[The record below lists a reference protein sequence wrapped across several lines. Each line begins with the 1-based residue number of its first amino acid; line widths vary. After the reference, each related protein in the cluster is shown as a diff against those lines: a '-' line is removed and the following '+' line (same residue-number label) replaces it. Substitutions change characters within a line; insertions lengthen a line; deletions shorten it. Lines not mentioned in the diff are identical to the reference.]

1 MNPDNIISSSKLF
14 LALLVCLVATLTSC
28 IHPGRLSKLPKDI
41 HIVAKRETIKEYK
54 TGGETLTVQY
64 LGAGGMYLLHNNE
77 GILIDPFFSNQKVGK
92 LGWSVLFGKE
102 NIRANKKMVTYGLNA
117 IEAQTG
123 PLAPQVKAIFSAH
136 AHYDHLL
143 DVPAVFA
150 TLNKPM
156 VYLNQ
161 SGYNTCYS
169 ALDKN
174 KMDVLEAHM
183 TTAETTRPP
192 IAWATA
198 SGSVHVYPILADH
211 NPHLKNIKAF
221 DGDITTPNQTF
232 INPYDKTRANDWLE
246 GNTFAFVIDYLTEN
260 KITLRLYIQSSS
272 CSPPGLSVRNEV
284 KAEALAKEGNYFSF
298 LDSLPPHNI
307 DVAFL
312 GIASYHASP
321 QYPAE
326 LLTALNPAVVVWLH
340 WEDFFRS
347 YKRPPKTVRATNVPA
362 FFKLSAVDSIKHKTY
377 LPWPR
382 AVLEIKY

>member
-1 MNPDNIISSSKLF
+1 MRIPPSLLF
-14 LALLVCLVATLTSC
+14 LASLTSC
-28 IHPGRLSKLPKDI
+28 ITPGRLSKLPKDI
-41 HIVAKRETIKEYK
+41 HIVEKREAIKEYK
-54 TGGETLTVQY
+54 TGNNTLTVQY
-64 LGAGGMYLLHNNE
+64 LGAGGLYLLNKND

-136 AHYDHLL
+136 SHYDHLL

-161 SGYNTCYS
+161 TGYNISYS
-169 ALDKN
+169 VIDKN

-183 TTAETTRPP
+183 TTADKTRPP
-192 IAWATA
+192 ITWATD
-198 SGSVHVYPILADH
+198 STSVHVYPILADH

-221 DGDITTPNQTF
+221 DGDITKPNQTF
-232 INPYDKTRANDWLE
+232 KSPYDKTTANTWLE
-246 GNTFAFVIDYLTEN
+246 GNTFAFVIDYVTN
-260 KITLRLYIQSSS
+260 KKITLRLYIQSSS
-272 CSPPGLSVRNEV
+272 CSPSV
-284 KAEALAKEGNYFSF
+284 ALAKEGNYFSF
-298 LDSLPPHNI
+298 LDSLPPHPI

-312 GIASYHASP
+312 GIASYAASP

-326 LLTALNPAVVVWLH
+326 LLTALNPAAVVWLH
-340 WEDFFRS
+340 WEDFFRP
-347 YKRPPKTVRATNVPA
+347 YTRPPKTVRATNVPA
-362 FFKLSAVDSIKHKTY
+362 FFKLDAVSKVKNKAY

-382 AVLEIKY
+382 AVLEVKF

>member
-1 MNPDNIISSSKLF
+1 MRVSHF
-14 LALLVCLVATLTSC
+14 LVCLTLTSC
-28 IHPGRLSKLPKDI
+28 ITPGRLSKLPKDI
-41 HIVAKRETIKEYK
+41 HIVEKREAIKEYK
-54 TGGETLTVQY
+54 TGTNTLIIQY
-64 LGAGGMYLLHNNE
+64 LGAGGLYLLNKND

-102 NIRANKKMVTYGLNA
+102 NIRANQKMVTYGLNA

-136 AHYDHLL
+136 SHYDHLL

-150 TLNKPM
+150 SLNKPM

-161 SGYNTCYS
+161 TGYNICYNTI
-169 ALDKN
+169 DKN

-183 TTAETTRPP
+183 TTADKTRPP
-192 IAWATA
+192 ITWATD
-198 SGSVHVYPILADH
+198 SGSVNVYPILADH

-232 INPYDKTRANDWLE
+232 KNPYDKTTANTWLE
-246 GNTFAFVIDYLTEN
+246 GNTFAFVIDYVTN
-260 KITLRLYIQSSS
+260 KKITLRLYIQSSS
-272 CSPPGLSVRNEV
+272 CNPSCGSTTAGKLGKCFP
-284 KAEALAKEGNYFSF
+284 F
-298 LDSLPPHNI
+298 LDSLPPHPI

-312 GIASYHASP
+312 GIASYAASP

-326 LLTALNPAVVVWLH
+326 LLTALNPAAVVWLH

-347 YKRPPKTVRATNVPA
+347 YTRPPKTVRATNVPA
-362 FFKLSAVDSIKHKTY
+362 FFKLPAVDSVNHKAY

-382 AVLEIKY
+382 AVLELKY

>member
-1 MNPDNIISSSKLF
+1 MTRLHHLIPV
-14 LALLVCLVATLTSC
+14 LLLTSC
-28 IHPGRLSKLPKDI
+28 ITPGRLSKLPKDI
-41 HIVAKRETIKEYK
+41 HIVEKREPINEFK
-54 TGGETLTVQY
+54 TGSNTLTIQY
-64 LGAGGMYLLHNNE
+64 LGAGGLNLLNKND

-102 NIRANKKMVTYGLNA
+102 NIRANKKMVTYGLKS

-136 AHYDHLL
+136 SHYDHLL

-161 SGYNTCYS
+161 TGYNICYS
-169 ALDKN
+169 AIDKN
-174 KMDVLEAHM
+174 KMDVLETHM
-183 TTAETTRPP
+183 TTAEKTRPP
-192 IAWATA
+192 ITWATD
-198 SGSVHVYPILADH
+198 STSVHVYPILADH

-232 INPYDKTRANDWLE
+232 TNPYDKTTANTWLE
-246 GNTFAFVIDYLTEN
+246 GNTFAFVIDYVTNN

-284 KAEALAKEGNYFSF
+284 KAEALAKEGNYFPF
-298 LDSLPPHNI
+298 LDSLPPHKI
-307 DVAFL
+307 DIAFL
-312 GIASYHASP
+312 GIASYAASP

-326 LLTALNPAVVVWLH
+326 LLTALNPAAVVWLH

-347 YKRPPKTVRATNVPA
+347 YTRSPKTVRATNVPA
-362 FFKLSAVDSIKHKTY
+362 FFELDPVLKVKNKAY

-382 AVLEIKY
+382 AVLEVKY

>member
-1 MNPDNIISSSKLF
+1 MRFRNLSGVTNILGVS
-14 LALLVCLVATLTSC
+14 LLLLLTSC
-28 IHPGRLSKLPKDI
+28 ITPGRLSKLPKDI
-41 HIVAKRETIKEYK
+41 HIVEKREAIKEYK
-54 TGGETLTVQY
+54 TGPNTLTIQY
-64 LGAGGMYLLHNNE
+64 LGAGGLYLLNKNE

-102 NIRANKKMVTYGLNA
+102 NIRANQKMVTYGLKS

-136 AHYDHLL
+136 SHYDHLL

-161 SGYNTCYS
+161 TGYNICYS
-169 ALDKN
+169 TIDKN

-183 TTAETTRPP
+183 TTADKTRSP
-192 IAWATA
+192 ITWATD
-198 SGSVHVYPILADH
+198 STSVNVYPILADH

-232 INPYDKTRANDWLE
+232 KNPYDKTTANTWLE
-246 GNTFAFVIDYLTEN
+246 GNTFAFVIDYLTNN

-272 CSPPGLSVRNEV
+272 CSPSV
-284 KAEALAKEGNYFSF
+284 ALAKEGNYFSF

-307 DVAFL
+307 DIAFL
-312 GIASYHASP
+312 GIASYAASP

-326 LLTALNPAVVVWLH
+326 LLTALNPAAVVWLH

-347 YKRPPKTVRATNVPA
+347 YTRPPKTVRATNVPA
-362 FFKLSAVDSIKHKTY
+362 FFELDPVLKVKSNAY

-382 AVLEIKY
+382 AVLEVKY

>member
-1 MNPDNIISSSKLF
+1 MRVSLF
-14 LALLVCLVATLTSC
+14 LSCLLLTSC
-28 IHPGRLSKLPKDI
+28 VSPGRLSKLPKDI
-41 HIVAKRETIKEYK
+41 HIVEKRETIKEYK
-54 TGGETLTVQY
+54 TGNETLTIQY
-64 LGAGGMYLLHNNE
+64 LGASGLYLLNKND

-92 LGWSVLFGKE
+92 LAKSVLFGKE
-102 NIRANKKMVTYGLNA
+102 NIRANEKMVTYGLKS

-136 AHYDHLL
+136 SHYDHLL

-161 SGYNTCYS
+161 TGYNICYNTI
-169 ALDKN
+169 DKN

-183 TTAETTRPP
+183 TTADKTRPP
-192 IAWATA
+192 ITWSTD
-198 SGSVHVYPILADH
+198 SSSVQVYPILADH

-232 INPYDKTRANDWLE
+232 KNPYDKTTANTWLE
-246 GNTFAFVIDYLTEN
+246 GNTFAFVIDYVTNN
-260 KITLRLYIQSSS
+260 KITLRFYIQSSS
-272 CSPPGLSVRNEV
+272 CNLSCAPTTESKQGLPS
-284 KAEALAKEGNYFSF
+284 EASAKEGKCFSF
-298 LDSLPPHNI
+298 LDSLPTHKI
-307 DVAFL
+307 DIAFL
-312 GIASYHASP
+312 GIASYAASP

-326 LLTALNPAVVVWLH
+326 LLRALNPTAVVWLH

-347 YKRPPKTVRATNVPA
+347 YTRPPKTVRATNVPA
-362 FFKLSAVDSIKHKTY
+362 FFKLDAVNKVKDNAY

-382 AVLEIKY
+382 AVLEVKY

>member
-1 MNPDNIISSSKLF
+1 MTRLYILLF
-14 LALLVCLVATLTSC
+14 LASLTSC

-41 HIVAKRETIKEYK
+41 AIVQKKQTINQYK
-54 TGGETLTVQY
+54 TGTNTLTIQY
-64 LGAGGMYLLHNNE
+64 LGAGGMYLLHDNE

-92 LGWSVLFGKE
+92 LARSVLFDKK
-102 NIRANKKMVTYGLNA
+102 NIRASKKMVAYGLKS

-136 AHYDHLL
+136 SHYDHLL

-161 SGYNTCYS
+161 TGYNICYS
-169 ALDKN
+169 TIDKN

-183 TTAETTRPP
+183 TTADKTRPP
-192 IAWATA
+192 ITWATD
-198 SGSVHVYPILADH
+198 STSVNVYPILADH

-221 DGDITTPNQTF
+221 DGDITTSNQTF
-232 INPYDKTRANDWLE
+232 KNPYDKTTANTWLE
-246 GNTFAFVIDYLTEN
+246 GNTFAFVIDYVTN
-260 KITLRLYIQSSS
+260 NQITLRLYIQSSS
-272 CSPPGLSVRNEV
+272 CNATCAPTTAGKLG
-284 KAEALAKEGNYFSF
+284 KCFSL
-298 LDSLPPHNI
+298 LDSLPPHPI

-312 GIASYHASP
+312 GIASYAASP

-326 LLTALNPAVVVWLH
+326 LLTALNPAAVVWLH

-347 YKRPPKTVRATNVPA
+347 YTRPPKTVRATNVPA
-362 FFKLSAVDSIKHKTY
+362 FFKLDAVSKVKSNAY

>member
-1 MNPDNIISSSKLF
+1 MSRSISSIISLV
-14 LALLVCLVATLTSC
+14 LLLTSC
-28 IHPGRLSKLPKDI
+28 ITPGRLSKLPKDI
-41 HIVAKRETIKEYK
+41 HIVEKRETIKEYK
-54 TGGETLTVQY
+54 NGPNTLTIQY
-64 LGAGGMYLLHNNE
+64 LGAGGLYLLNKND

-102 NIRANKKMVTYGLNA
+102 NMRANEKMVTYGLKS

-136 AHYDHLL
+136 SHYDHLL

-161 SGYNTCYS
+161 TGYNICYNTI
-169 ALDKN
+169 DKN

-183 TTAETTRPP
+183 TTADKTRPP
-192 IAWATA
+192 ITWATD
-198 SGSVHVYPILADH
+198 STSVHVYPILADH

-232 INPYDKTRANDWLE
+232 TNPYAKTRANTWLE
-246 GNTFAFVIDYLTEN
+246 GNTFAFVIDYVTNN

-272 CSPPGLSVRNEV
+272 CSPCPSVAAS
-284 KAEALAKEGNYFSF
+284 AEEDCLAQLK
-298 LDSLPPHNI
+298 SLPPHPI

-312 GIASYHASP
+312 GIASYAASP

-326 LLTALNPAVVVWLH
+326 LLTALNPTAVVWLH

-347 YKRPPKTVRATNVPA
+347 YTRPPKTVRATNVPS
-362 FFKLSAVDSIKHKTY
+362 FFKLHAVNKVKNKAY

>member
-1 MNPDNIISSSKLF
+1 MRVSLF
-14 LALLVCLVATLTSC
+14 LFCLLLTSC
-28 IHPGRLSKLPKDI
+28 ITPGRLSKLPKDI
-41 HIVAKRETIKEYK
+41 HIVEKRETIKEYN
-54 TGGETLTVQY
+54 TGNNTLTIQY
-64 LGAGGMYLLHNNE
+64 LGAGGLYLLNKND

-102 NIRANKKMVTYGLNA
+102 NIRANKKMVTYGLKS

-136 AHYDHLL
+136 SHYDHLL

-161 SGYNTCYS
+161 SGYNICYNTI
-169 ALDKN
+169 DKN
-174 KMDVLEAHM
+174 KMDALEAHM
-183 TTAETTRPP
+183 NTADKTRPP
-192 IAWATA
+192 ITWATD
-198 SGSVHVYPILADH
+198 STSVHVYPILADH

-232 INPYDKTRANDWLE
+232 KNPYDKTTANTWLE
-246 GNTFAFVIDYLTEN
+246 GNTFAFVIDYVTNN
-260 KITLRLYIQSSS
+260 KITLRFYIQSSS
-272 CSPPGLSVRNEV
+272 SNASCTPTIADKQG
-284 KAEALAKEGNYFSF
+284 KCFSF
-298 LDSLPPHNI
+298 LDSLPLHNI

-312 GIASYHASP
+312 GIASYAASP

-326 LLTALNPAVVVWLH
+326 LLTALNPTAVVWLH
-340 WEDFFRS
+340 WEDFFRP
-347 YKRPPKTVRATNVPA
+347 YTRPPKTVRATNVPS
-362 FFKLSAVDSIKHKTY
+362 FFNLDAVNKVKNKAY

>member
-1 MNPDNIISSSKLF
+1 MTPTAKS
-14 LALLVCLVATLTSC
+14 LLLCFVASLTSC
-28 IHPGRLSKLPKDI
+28 ITPGRLNKLPKDI
-41 HIVAKRETIKEYK
+41 HIVKTRELIKEYQ
-54 TGGETLTVQY
+54 TGPNTLTIQY
-64 LGAGGMYLLHNNE
+64 LGAGGLYLLNKNE

-92 LGWSVLFGKE
+92 LGKSVLFDKK
-102 NIRANKKMVTYGLNA
+102 NIRANQKMVTYGLKS

-136 AHYDHLL
+136 SHYDHLL

-161 SGYNTCYS
+161 TGYNICYNTI
-169 ALDKN
+169 DKN

-232 INPYDKTRANDWLE
+232 INPYDKTTANTWLE
-246 GNTFAFVIDYLTEN
+246 GNTFAFVIDYLSEN

-272 CSPPGLSVRNEV
+272 CNPSCAPTTVGKLSLPS
-284 KAEALAKEGNYFSF
+284 EASAKRGKCFSF

-307 DVAFL
+307 DIAFL
-312 GIASYHASP
+312 GIASYAASP

-326 LLTALNPAVVVWLH
+326 LLTALSPAAVVWLH

-347 YKRPPKTVRATNVPA
+347 YTRPPKTVRATNVPA
-362 FFKLSAVDSIKHKTY
+362 FFKLPAVDSVKHKAY

-382 AVLEIKY
+382 AVMEVKY

>member
-1 MNPDNIISSSKLF
+1 
-14 LALLVCLVATLTSC
+14 
-28 IHPGRLSKLPKDI
+28 
-41 HIVAKRETIKEYK
+41 
-54 TGGETLTVQY
+54 
-64 LGAGGMYLLHNNE
+64 
-77 GILIDPFFSNQKVGK
+77 
-92 LGWSVLFGKE
+92 
-102 NIRANKKMVTYGLNA
+102 MVTYGLKS

-136 AHYDHLL
+136 SHYDHLL

-161 SGYNTCYS
+161 TGYNICYS
-169 ALDKN
+169 VVDKN

-183 TTAETTRPP
+183 TTADKTRPP
-192 IAWATA
+192 ITWATD
-198 SGSVHVYPILADH
+198 SGSVNVYPILADH

-232 INPYDKTRANDWLE
+232 KNPYDKTTANTWLE
-246 GNTFAFVIDYLTEN
+246 GNTFAFVIDYVNNN

-272 CSPPGLSVRNEV
+272 CSPS
-284 KAEALAKEGNYFSF
+284 AALAKEGNYFSF
-298 LDSLPPHNI
+298 LDSLPSHKI
-307 DVAFL
+307 DIAFL
-312 GIASYHASP
+312 GIASYAASP

-326 LLTALNPAVVVWLH
+326 LLTALNPTAVVWLH

-347 YKRPPKTVRATNVPA
+347 YTRPPKTVRATNVPA
-362 FFKLSAVDSIKHKTY
+362 FFKLDAVNKVKDKAY

-382 AVLEIKY
+382 AVLEVKY

>member
-1 MNPDNIISSSKLF
+1 MRIPIF
-14 LALLVCLVATLTSC
+14 LHLLLLLTSC
-28 IHPGRLSKLPKDI
+28 VSPGRLSKLPKDI
-41 HIVAKRETIKEYK
+41 HIVEKREAIKEYK
-54 TGGETLTVQY
+54 TGNQTLTIQY
-64 LGAGGMYLLHNNE
+64 LGAGGLYLLNKNE

-102 NIRANKKMVTYGLNA
+102 NIRANKKMVTYGLKS

-136 AHYDHLL
+136 SHYDHLL

-150 TLNKPM
+150 SLNKPM

-161 SGYNTCYS
+161 TGYNICYS
-169 ALDKN
+169 VIDKN
-174 KMDVLEAHM
+174 KMDVLGAHM
-183 TTAETTRPP
+183 TTAEKTRPP
-192 IAWATA
+192 ITWATD
-198 SGSVHVYPILADH
+198 STSVNVYPILADH

-232 INPYDKTRANDWLE
+232 TNPYDKTTANTWLE
-246 GNTFAFVIDYLTEN
+246 GNTFAFVIDYVTNN

-307 DVAFL
+307 DIAFL
-312 GIASYHASP
+312 GIASYAASP

-326 LLTALNPAVVVWLH
+326 LLRALNPAAVVWLH
-340 WEDFFRS
+340 WEDFFRR
-347 YKRPPKTVRATNVPA
+347 YTRPPKTVRATNVPA
-362 FFKLSAVDSIKHKTY
+362 FFKLDAVNKVKDNAY

-382 AVLEIKY
+382 AVLEVKY